1 MQIPKEMYSYKQKK
15 KNPLKSFR
23 FKEIILHR
31 GGKKLITRKSV
42 SFKIALVYYPEAWNV
57 NGKSTLYP
65 VIRLTN

>member
-1 MQIPKEMYSYKQKK
+1 MVICKYQKRCTATSK
-15 KNPLKSFR
+15 TQKSFR

-31 GGKKLITRKSV
+31 GGKTLITRKSV